1 MKENQLKDLAFNNEI
16 KSSKRQKGSKHDS
29 NNDEVHNYNEE
40 LQKYKQSFYIIKKT
54 INLLKNY
61 YNNNINK
68 TEILRAR
75 EKKQIFY
82 LKKRSIILEDK
93 CNFYSEHVDELNKI
107 YLDQINNK
115 NTKIQNLQY
124 ELEQMNKDEVENEA
138 SNNILKLRED
148 QIERLSQQLD
158 SINSLYHKQVD
169 ANKKLMSEIEDL
181 NKNIHYLNNKIQEE
195 KNNRNTLRK
204 RFKYYKKYNKNKKG
218 FKLNPDLFNEEEY
231 KKEKT
236 DKNEDIC
243 FSILCFLKTELDL
256 IDDKKKK
263 SVKEKEESKK
273 NNFFKKVV
281 DSNYKRKK
289 KESIFETIYKKQFF
303 SLYENRFIEDN
314 LKFEKKN
321 IFSMFLKRAK
331 KSDQHN
337 GDTNINDN
345 KHNDEIQTSKNNIIN
360 KNKRNSNDK
369 GANIK
374 SSNNVSEG
382 TENNNSKWNYLTL
395 NNIYFYNSTN
405 DNNDDKSKENH
416 KQNGNKNKSKTSNKH
431 YKNDS
436 LYDKQENVETDHSKS
451 GSYSKYSN
459 RTDNK
464 RNNVDIN
471 NLDSN
476 KDNDSVE
483 EIKLERKSSEL
494 DEIYS
499 DNF

>member
-1 MKENQLKDLAFNNEI
+1 MKENQLKGSAFNNEI
-16 KSSKRQKGSKHDS
+16 KSSKRRKGSKNDD
-29 NNDEVHNYNEE
+29 NNDEAQSYTEE

-61 YNNNINK
+61 YNNKINK
-68 TEILRAR
+68 TESLRAR
-75 EKKQIFY
+75 DKKQLFY
-82 LKKRSIILEDK
+82 LKKKSLILEDK
-93 CNFYSEHVDELNKI
+93 CTFYSEHVDELNKI
-107 YLDQINNK
+107 YIDQINNK
-115 NTKIQNLQY
+115 NKKIQNQQY
-124 ELEQMNKDEVENEA
+124 ELEQMNKDEVENES

-231 KKEKT
+231 KKEKA
-236 DKNEDIC
+236 DQNEDIC

-256 IDDKKKK
+256 IDDKKTKN
-263 SVKEKEESKK
+263 VKEKDESKN

-321 IFSMFLKRAK
+321 FFSMFLKRAK
-331 KSDQHN
+331 KTDQDN

-345 KHNDEIQTSKNNIIN
+345 KPNDEIQKSRNNMIN

-369 GANIK
+369 GSNIK
-374 SSNNVSEG
+374 TSNNTSEG

-395 NNIYFYNSTN
+395 NNIYFYNNSN
-405 DNNDDKSKENH
+405 DNNDDK
-416 KQNGNKNKSKTSNKH
+416 NKDKSKTSNKH

-451 GSYSKYSN
+451 GSHSKYSN
-459 RTDNK
+459 QTDNK

-471 NLDSN
+471 NLDNN
-476 KDNDSVE
+476 KDSDSIE
-483 EIKLERKSSEL
+483 EVKLEKKSNEF

>member
-1 MKENQLKDLAFNNEI
+1 MKENQLKGSAFNNEI
-16 KSSKRQKGSKHDS
+16 KSSKRQKGTKNDD
-29 NNDEVHNYNEE
+29 NNDEAQSYTEE

-61 YNNNINK
+61 YNNKINK
-68 TEILRAR
+68 TESLRAR
-75 EKKQIFY
+75 DKKQLFY
-82 LKKRSIILEDK
+82 LKKKSLILEDK
-93 CNFYSEHVDELNKI
+93 CTFYSEHVDELNKI
-107 YLDQINNK
+107 YIDQINNK
-115 NTKIQNLQY
+115 NKKIQNQQY
-124 ELEQMNKDEVENEA
+124 ELEQMNKDEVENES

-231 KKEKT
+231 KKEKA
-236 DKNEDIC
+236 DQNEDIC

-256 IDDKKKK
+256 IDDKKTKNI
-263 SVKEKEESKK
+263 KEKDESKN

-321 IFSMFLKRAK
+321 FFSMFLKRAK
-331 KSDQHN
+331 KTDQDN
-337 GDTNINDN
+337 GDTNMNDN
-345 KHNDEIQTSKNNIIN
+345 KQNDEIQKSRNNMIN

-369 GANIK
+369 GSNIK
-374 SSNNVSEG
+374 TSNNTSEG

-395 NNIYFYNSTN
+395 NNIYFYNNTN
-405 DNNDDKSKENH
+405 DNNDDK
-416 KQNGNKNKSKTSNKH
+416 NKDKSKTSNKH

-451 GSYSKYSN
+451 GSHSKYSN
-459 RTDNK
+459 QTDNK

-471 NLDSN
+471 NLDNN
-476 KDNDSVE
+476 KDSDSIE
-483 EIKLERKSSEL
+483 EVKLEKKSNEF

>member
-1 MKENQLKDLAFNNEI
+1 MKENQSKDLEFNNEI

-29 NNDEVHNYNEE
+29 NNDEAHNYTEE

-61 YNNNINK
+61 YNNNVNK
-68 TEILRAR
+68 TENLRAR
-75 EKKQIFY
+75 EKKQLFY

-93 CNFYSEHVDELNKI
+93 CTFYSEHVDELNKI
-107 YLDQINNK
+107 YIDQINNK

-138 SNNILKLRED
+138 NNNILKLRED

-169 ANKKLMSEIEDL
+169 ANKKLLSEIEDL
-181 NKNIHYLNNKIQEE
+181 NKNIHYLNNKILEE

-231 KKEKT
+231 KKEQT

-263 SVKEKEESKK
+263 NVKEKEESKK

-321 IFSMFLKRAK
+321 FFSMFLKRAK
-331 KSDQHN
+331 KSDQSN

-345 KHNDEIQTSKNNIIN
+345 KQNDDIQTSKNNIIN
-360 KNKRNSNDK
+360 KNKRNSNGK
-369 GANIK
+369 GGNVK
-374 SSNNVSEG
+374 TSNNVSEG

-395 NNIYFYNSTN
+395 NNIYFYNTTN
-405 DNNDDKSKENH
+405 DNNDDKNKENQ
-416 KQNGNKNKSKTSNKH
+416 KKNGNKNKSKTSNKL
-431 YKNDS
+431 YKKDS
-436 LYDKQENVETDHSKS
+436 LYDKQENGETDNSKS
-451 GSYSKYSN
+451 GSHSKYSN
-459 RTDNK
+459 RMNNK
-464 RNNVDIN
+464 RNTIDIN
-471 NLDSN
+471 NLDSK
-476 KDNDSVE
+476 KDNDSIE
-483 EIKLERKSSEL
+483 EVKLEKKTNEL